1 MNPETWSEATK
12 NYMAYIGL
20 ALMVLYVIRSI
31 INPDPRRVLHDH
43 VMYLHGTLG
52 TGKTAIAAHW
62 AASLQAPP
70 PLTRRLVLKL
80 FRRQLPP
87 VPPIYSSFELA
98 GAKPLD
104 LRSGIWPTERGAR
117 IIIDEVLLLEGNG
130 LLPVAWFAKGCTLA
144 RQMGQQVLILSQAS
158 RVEGKFKKFQGTF
171 GLWLRVTGVSIRPWG
186 RLVFVRYASEPFRR
200 MPKGHKAY
208 GQKLALV
215 WVPKSAFQSY
225 NSRKIYGYTAEL
237 DGSWLDLDMSANAA
251 TVDNQ
256 GNPVLPVG
264 GAAHVYGRSPD
275 AAHVTPTKPKRVHR
289 VKKAAAPAK

>member
-1 MNPETWSEATK
+1 MSITDFANLPGVWPA
-12 NYMAYIGL
+12 IVVV
-20 ALMVLYVIRSI
+20 ALVLLVRHFV
-31 INPDPRRVLHDH
+31 NPDPRRVLSDH

-62 AASLQAPP
+62 SATLQARP
-70 PLTRRLVLKL
+70 PLSTRFVARL
-80 FRRQLPP
+80 FRRPLPTAP
-87 VPPIYSSFELA
+87 VVYASFELA
-98 GAKPLD
+98 GALPLD

-171 GLWLRVTGVSIRPWG
+171 GLWLRVTGISIRPWG
-186 RLVFVRYASEPFRR
+186 RLVFVKYAGEPFRR
-200 MPKGHKAY
+200 MPRGHKAY
-208 GQKLALV
+208 GQKLAFV
-215 WVPKSAFQSY
+215 WVPRSAFESY

-237 DGSWLDLDMSANAA
+237 DGSWLDLGLAENGS

-256 GNPVLPVG
+256 GQEVLPVG
-264 GAAHVYGRSPD
+264 GAAHVYAQSAD
-275 AAHVTPTKPKRVHR
+275 AAHVTPKKKRVHR
-289 VKKAAAPAK
+289 VKRAA